1 MITCLISIDR
11 RNARQEKIGKP
22 CAIKSE
28 ATEHV
33 LWNENDRQMSTF
45 HSHLWAAKGTVTLES
60 WENDD
65 LKTFNN

>member
-33 LWNENDRQMSTF
+33 L
-45 HSHLWAAKGTVTLES
+45 
-60 WENDD
+60 
-65 LKTFNN
+65 